1 MTDEDSA
8 LKSSASEKVAQNMPE
23 GVGVGVGGG
32 LDVSLAVRDSSPMRT
47 RKTSPKQVGSHQF
60 FDIYYDFFIIE
71 DFLFLTRPKN

>member
-32 LDVSLAVRDSSPMRT
+32 LDVGLAVRDSSPMRT
-47 RKTSPKQVGSHQF
+47 RKTSPKQVGS
-60 FDIYYDFFIIE
+60 
-71 DFLFLTRPKN
+71 